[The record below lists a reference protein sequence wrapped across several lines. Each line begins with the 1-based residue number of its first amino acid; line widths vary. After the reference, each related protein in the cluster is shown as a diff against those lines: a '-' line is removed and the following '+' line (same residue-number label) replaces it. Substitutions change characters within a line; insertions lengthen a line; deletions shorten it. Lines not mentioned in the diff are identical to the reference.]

1 MFAWIVETT
10 AQNCWHKNKY
20 SSWVLKIRLGEN
32 WIKIRRKKKRRK
44 IVLLRWNTRRDELDL
59 STVAILTL
67 WNFIVVASPNNVEEE
82 KQGDLSSQ
90 TQFLYPS
97 MPFFLLLPA
106 RFFFFFFLPWKIKWR
121 STKREEDI
129 TVVAPITFGLSNFYW
144 APSILFFSFFLIT
157 SNIEHVWSWISIEN
171 KFQIRRHICIE
182 FNEFKNFLLP
192 LIVTVNLRIS
202 SRIPCVILF
211 NSIQIKF
218 IIFYIF
224 VTGFFFVNFFPSM
237 EIFFSSGVIYFI
249 ISLCAIN
256 SIALVVPLT
265 SEFFY
270 HHQFLSHVLQCSF
283 SYP

>member
-1 MFAWIVETT
+1 MHESSKTT

-67 WNFIVVASPNNVEEE
+67 WNFIVVASPNSVEEE

-182 FNEFKNFLLP
+182 FNR
-192 LIVTVNLRIS
+192 V
-202 SRIPCVILF
+202 
-211 NSIQIKF
+211 
-218 IIFYIF
+218 
-224 VTGFFFVNFFPSM
+224 
-237 EIFFSSGVIYFI
+237 
-249 ISLCAIN
+249 
-256 SIALVVPLT
+256 
-265 SEFFY
+265 
-270 HHQFLSHVLQCSF
+270 
-283 SYP
+283 